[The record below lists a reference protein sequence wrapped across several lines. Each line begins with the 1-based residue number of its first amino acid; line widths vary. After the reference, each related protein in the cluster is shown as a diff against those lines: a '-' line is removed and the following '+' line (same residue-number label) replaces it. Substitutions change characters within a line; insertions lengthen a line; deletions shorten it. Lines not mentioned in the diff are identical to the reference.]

1 MSIKKQ
7 EALKWELE
15 SMRSD
20 LARIEHQH
28 SLREDMLR
36 KEIADLQQQLR
47 ESETRNNDLTQNIS
61 NATRP
66 LLRQIENLQLSHSN
80 QIDLLENS
88 ERNLI
93 ERLSK
98 KKTGY
103 QN

>member
-1 MSIKKQ
+1 
-7 EALKWELE
+7 
-15 SMRSD
+15 
-20 LARIEHQH
+20 
-28 SLREDMLR
+28 MLR
-36 KEIADLQQQLR
+36 KEIGDLQQQLR

-66 LLRQIENLQLSHSN
+66 LLRQIENLQVSHAN

-98 KKTGY
+98 FFLLL
-103 QN
+103 Q

>member
-1 MSIKKQ
+1 MYTK
-7 EALKWELE
+7 LL
-15 SMRSD
+15 
-20 LARIEHQH
+20 
-28 SLREDMLR
+28 DMLR
-36 KEIADLQQQLR
+36 KEIGDIQQQLR

-66 LLRQIENLQLSHSN
+66 LLRQIENLQVSHAN

-98 KKTGY
+98 Y
-103 QN
+103 RV

>member
-1 MSIKKQ
+1 
-7 EALKWELE
+7 
-15 SMRSD
+15 
-20 LARIEHQH
+20 
-28 SLREDMLR
+28 MLR
-36 KEIADLQQQLR
+36 KEIGDLQQQLR

-66 LLRQIENLQLSHSN
+66 LLRQIENLQVSHAN

-98 KKTGY
+98 CFLLL
-103 QN
+103 Q

>member
-1 MSIKKQ
+1 
-7 EALKWELE
+7 
-15 SMRSD
+15 
-20 LARIEHQH
+20 
-28 SLREDMLR
+28 MLR
-36 KEIADLQQQLR
+36 KEIGDLQQQLR

-66 LLRQIENLQLSHSN
+66 LLRQIENLQVCHAN

-98 KKTGY
+98 FFLLL
-103 QN
+103 Q

>member
-1 MSIKKQ
+1 
-7 EALKWELE
+7 
-15 SMRSD
+15 
-20 LARIEHQH
+20 
-28 SLREDMLR
+28 MLR
-36 KEIADLQQQLR
+36 KEIGDIQQQLR

-66 LLRQIENLQLSHSN
+66 LLRQIENLQVSHAN

-98 KKTGY
+98 Y
-103 QN
+103 RV

>member
-1 MSIKKQ
+1 
-7 EALKWELE
+7 
-15 SMRSD
+15 
-20 LARIEHQH
+20 
-28 SLREDMLR
+28 MLR
-36 KEIADLQQQLR
+36 KEIGDLQQQLR

-66 LLRQIENLQLSHSN
+66 LLRQIENLQVSHAN

-98 KKTGY
+98 LFLLL
-103 QN
+103 Q